1 MPIYTYQDKKTKK
14 VFDVEMSIAE
24 MEEYETNN
32 PNHLRVYNQVNIV
45 DPAGIGVSKPP
56 ADFTKY
62 VLGKV
67 KAANPHNAVGTG
79 RWDIKK
85 EI

>member
-1 MPIYTYQDKKTKK
+1 MPTYTYKDKKTQK

-24 MEEYETNN
+24 MENYERDN
-32 PNHLRVYNQVNIV
+32 PNHERVYDRVNIV

-56 ADFTKY
+56 SDFSKY
-62 VLGKV
+62 VLGRI
-67 KAANPHNAVGTG
+67 KAANPHNRVGTG
-79 RWDIKK
+79 RWDVKK